1 MGLRWALLGPLK
13 VVGESRVLVAL
24 HGLEVGLVLVVRP
37 QRDELG
43 CVGLVV
49 ELSHDV
55 QHPVDAMLLSFLY
68 LGLRVDTLKLFKD
81 KWRNMSVSFSGQG
94 SREKSRTPKPKA
106 LPPVPVSSSG
116 PPALI
121 LPKDDGVS
129 VAMDVT
135 GNSQDKPIFIL
146 QIYIQNR
153 HR

>member
-1 MGLRWALLGPLK
+1 MSSNFVRSNSRSMSLIEQRRASLK
-13 VVGESRVLVAL
+13 SPWHRRQATWSE
-24 HGLEVGLVLVVRP
+24 
-37 QRDELG
+37 RDYFTS
-43 CVGLVV
+43 V
-49 ELSHDV
+49 
-55 QHPVDAMLLSFLY
+55 
-68 LGLRVDTLKLFKD
+68 KD